1 MGSGGRGR
9 NAPPS
14 PGCPRR
20 FAARACRGGRPE
32 RRAPPR
38 TPPTAPTGPQ
48 GSDSLKGIAFIG
60 RLRPPCGAHC
70 APQKPAQGDS
80 VAPGRGCVGVRGF
93 GGRGHNAPPSPGCPR
108 RFAARACRGGRPE
121 RRAPPRTP
129 PTAPTGPQGSDSLQ
143 GIAQTVE
150 KPPESSRGSQPSRT
164 SNRAQRRVRWARD
177 DFYAGKSHFPEQKPF
192 PCSFCARKSL
202 RFQQKLVRVAGRLK
216 TLWVFR
222 FRLWRNCRRLKS

>member
-1 MGSGGRGR
+1 MPALRLSVK
-9 NAPPS
+9 S
-14 PGCPRR
+14 PGATASHPGGVRGGKGFRGKGAQCAP
-20 FAARACRGGRPE
+20 FPRACRGGRPE
-32 RRAPPR
+32 RHAPPR

-48 GSDSLKGIAFIG
+48 GSDSLK
-60 RLRPPCGAHC
+60 
-70 APQKPAQGDS
+70 
-80 VAPGRGCVGVRGF
+80 
-93 GGRGHNAPPSPGCPR
+93 
-108 RFAARACRGGRPE
+108 
-121 RRAPPRTP
+121 
-129 PTAPTGPQGSDSLQ
+129 

-177 DFYAGKSHFPEQKPF
+177 DFCAGKSHFPEQKPF